1 MVETISPQ
9 EVRNRLLAGGE
20 LAFLDVREA
29 GQFGLGHPLL
39 AVPLPY
45 SRLELEVARLVPR
58 RNAPV
63 VLIDAGDGVADRAAR
78 RLEALGYGDV
88 ATVEGGAPGW
98 ATAGYALFE
107 GVNVPSKAL
116 GEHIE
121 HAFETPAIS
130 PEDLRERVT
139 RGEKIVL
146 VDARPPAEYRRMT
159 VPGALDCP
167 GAELIRRVPGLVED
181 ETTPV
186 VVHCAGRTRSIVGAQ
201 TLIEAG
207 LPNPVV
213 ALRNGTQG
221 WSLAGFELARDN
233 APVLPEVTERGRAF
247 ATAAAARLA
256 ARHKIPK
263 IPFATLQA
271 WRAEP
276 ERTCYLL
283 DVRTEEEY
291 RAGHPAGA
299 VHAPGGQLVQA
310 SDAWLGTRGARVVL
324 CDDGAAEGHARA
336 TATALWLRTMGWDA
350 AVLDDPEAAER
361 ETGVARPAMPA
372 LPEGAQWIAPEE
384 LSRRLAQDPA
394 EIDVVDVGES
404 AGFRA
409 GHTAGARWLPRP
421 RLGGALRARPSERGL
436 VLVSE
441 DGTLA
446 VLAAYDAQET
456 IEAPAAVLRGGRN
469 AWRAAGFPLES
480 SPDDPPDSERIDFL
494 FWVHDRHAGNKDS
507 MREYLAWEQALPARV
522 AADGTLRF
530 APPAGA
536 AQSSLRHRK
545 HK

>member
-58 RNAPV
+58 RNAPI
-63 VLIDAGDGVADRAAR
+63 VLLDAGDGVAERAAR

-207 LPNPVV
+207 
-213 ALRNGTQG
+213 
-221 WSLAGFELARDN
+221 
-233 APVLPEVTERGRAF
+233 
-247 ATAAAARLA
+247 
-256 ARHKIPK
+256 
-263 IPFATLQA
+263 
-271 WRAEP
+271 
-276 ERTCYLL
+276 
-283 DVRTEEEY
+283 
-291 RAGHPAGA
+291 
-299 VHAPGGQLVQA
+299 
-310 SDAWLGTRGARVVL
+310 
-324 CDDGAAEGHARA
+324 
-336 TATALWLRTMGWDA
+336 
-350 AVLDDPEAAER
+350 
-361 ETGVARPAMPA
+361 VARPAMPA

-384 LSRRLAQDPA
+384 LSRRLAQDPP
-394 EIDVVDVGES
+394 DFDLVDVGES

-409 GHTAGARWLPRP
+409 GHVSGARWLPRP
-421 RLGGALRARPSERGL
+421 RFAGALRARPSERGL

-441 DGTLA
+441 DGALA
-446 VLAAYDAQET
+446 VLAAHDAQET
-456 IEAPAAVLRGGRN
+456 IEAPVAVLRGGRN